1 MEEPAEDG
9 RKITMKSRRRRR
21 RKNPSGG
28 LRKYYEQK
36 MQSPVTKAIVYTV
49 YGITGVTV
57 ALGLYSMYMIQ
68 RLRADL
74 AANNYNPTSLR

>member
-1 MEEPAEDG
+1 
-9 RKITMKSRRRRR
+9 
-21 RKNPSGG
+21 
-28 LRKYYEQK
+28 